1 MNNILIE
8 VILNPSELAAQG
20 FSGRDEVEE
29 ILEDVLVENNLGEIT
44 GGGTGIGI
52 SMIDVEIADE
62 NRSDEALEI
71 IRKTFRNSNLSA
83 RLEIRR

>member
-20 FSGRDEVEE
+20 FGGRDEVEE
-29 ILEDVLVENNLGEIT
+29 ILEDVLIENNLGEIT
-44 GGGTGIGI
+44 GGGAGMGI

-62 NRSDEALEI
+62 NRIDEALEI
-71 IRKTFRNSNLSA
+71 IRKTLLNSNLSA
-83 RLEIRR
+83 RLEVRR